1 MTVLLNRTKKG
12 RSGKEFYPAQ
22 HISGRSYMHHRLF
35 SYFQMFSFFGTE
47 STAVSLVSLSHFEKP
62 NSTGTKKEREVKN
75 PVKTWLR
82 GNTSSLI

>member
-12 RSGKEFYPAQ
+12 RSGKEFYLAQ
-22 HISGRSYMHHRLF
+22 HVSSSSYRHHCLF

-47 STAVSLVSLSHFEKP
+47 STAASSVSLSHFEKP
-62 NSTGTKKEREVKN
+62 KLHGGKKNTEVKN